1 MDVARVVLPAP
12 PGPSMATIMGP
23 SAGLAEAF
31 RRTISTDDALGQ
43 RDLVLHGSH
52 SEHHRG
58 GQERA
63 CAARAEGLLAE
74 GVPPGAGALSDA
86 PCPLEIPR
94 LGHRGRSLVCSA
106 SPQPA

>member
-58 GQERA
+58 WQECAR
-63 CAARAEGLLAE
+63 AARAQGLLAE
-74 GVPPGAGALSDA
+74 GVPPGAGELRDA
-86 PCPLEIPR
+86 QCPLEIRR
-94 LGHRGRSLVCSA
+94 LGHGDGSLVCGA
-106 SPQPA
+106 SPQQ